1 MAYPDQSIAPPGTGT
16 KCVQEPPQMST
27 AKQSLILELDA
38 ALSKASNFR
47 QLQILRSITDL
58 FVLGADSYS
67 EEQVAIFDDVITR
80 LIENMDQ
87 RSLGELSARLADVA
101 NPPKGVVAQLSGSDN
116 IAISGPALEKSEG
129 LSDEAL
135 VSIATSKS
143 QKHLK
148 AIAARRS
155 LSEVVTDVLV
165 ERGDPEVSRRVSA
178 NLGARLSEMGFVK
191 LINRAK
197 KDRSLADTIAGR
209 DDLPPELVPF
219 LKLAQES

>member
-1 MAYPDQSIAPPGTGT
+1 
-16 KCVQEPPQMST
+16 MST

-47 QLQILRSITDL
+47 QLQILRSVTDL

-67 EEQVAIFDDVITR
+67 EEQVAIFDEVITR
-80 LIENMDQ
+80 LIEKMDQ
-87 RSLGELSARLADVA
+87 RSLGELSARLAEVA
-101 NPPKGVVAQLSGSDN
+101 NPPKGVVAHLSGSDN

-148 AIAARRS
+148 AIAARRT

-197 KDRSLADTIAGR
+197 KDRSLADAISGR

-219 LKLAQES
+219 LKLALES